1 MTIPE
6 NSDFSIFNV
15 PFGIFS
21 HGNSDPKPATRVGD
35 TVVDLSVLADF
46 GYLDD
51 LDIDDLT
58 VFYQPSLN
66 DFIALGKPLTIKVRN
81 RLIELF
87 SEKNDDLK
95 ANREACEL
103 ALHPFDGVTMHLPV
117 KVGNYTDF
125 YASEQH
131 AYNVGVMFRDPKNAL
146 LPNWKHIP
154 VGYHGRASS
163 IVVSGTSIYRPKGQ
177 TKTDDQEL
185 PVFGPSKQ
193 LDFELEIGFVIGRNS
208 ELGDSIKTSD
218 TEEYIFGMV
227 LFNDLSARDI
237 QRWEYVPLGPFLSKN
252 FGSVISP
259 WIVTLEALEP
269 FRIPG
274 PVQVPAVLPY
284 LQYDGNKHFDV
295 NLEVMIET
303 GSRQSSVVSR
313 QLAVSGQKS
322 EDIIRPS
329 TIDHRPS
336 TIDNRQSTIL
346 SRSNLKYLYWNFS
359 QMLAHH
365 TVNGCNV
372 EVGDICASGTISGPE
387 EGAFGSM
394 LELAWKGT
402 KPVPMPDGS
411 ARKFIE
417 DYDTV
422 VIRGYGEK
430 GGIRVGFGDC
440 STQILPAKEN

>member
-1 MTIPE
+1 VKSWISIE
-6 NSDFSIFNV
+6 KNSDFSIYNI

-21 HGNSDPKPATRVGD
+21 SGNSSPKPATRIGD

-46 GYLDD
+46 GYFDD

-58 VFYQPSLN
+58 VFYQPALN
-66 DFIALGKPLTIKVRN
+66 DFIAIGKSLTSKVRN
-81 RLIELF
+81 RLIEIFL
-87 SEKNDDLK
+87 ETNDDFRVNK
-95 ANREACEL
+95 EACNL
-103 ALHPFDGVTMHLPV
+103 ALHPVGDVTMHMPV

-131 AYNVGVMFRDPKNAL
+131 AYNVGVMFRDPQNAL
-146 LPNWKHIP
+146 LPNWKHLP

-163 IVVSGTSIYRPKGQ
+163 IVVSGTQIYRPSGQ
-177 TKTDDQEL
+177 TKTDDQES
-185 PVFGPSKQ
+185 PIFGPTEQ
-193 LDFELEIGFVIGRNS
+193 LDFELEMGFIIGRNS
-208 ELGDSIKTSD
+208 VLGSSIKTSE
-218 TEEYIFGMV
+218 TEEYIFGLV

-237 QRWEYVPLGPFLSKN
+237 QKWEYVPLGPFLSKN

-274 PVQVPAVLPY
+274 PVQVPEVLPY
-284 LQYDGNKHFDV
+284 LQYEGDKHYDV
-295 NLEVMIET
+295 NLEVLIEP
-303 GSRQSSVVSR
+303 GSQQS
-313 QLAVSGQKS
+313 AVKRDNS
-322 EDIIRPS
+322 ELRTQNS
-329 TIDHRPS
+329 EL
-336 TIDNRQSTIL
+336 L

-372 EVGDICASGTISGPE
+372 EVGDICASGTISGPKE
-387 EGAFGSM
+387 DSYGSM

-402 KPVPMPDGS
+402 KPIAMPDGS
-411 ARKFIE
+411 SRKFIE

-422 VIRGYGEK
+422 VMRGYSEK
-430 GGIRVGFGDC
+430 NGIHVGFGEC
-440 STQILPAKEN
+440 RVTILPAK

>member
-1 MTIPE
+1 MRSWLAIDFD
-6 NSDFSIFNV
+6 SDFSLYNV

-21 HGNSDPKPATRVGD
+21 FENVDPRPGTRIGD
-35 TVVDLSVLADF
+35 TVIDLSVLADF
-46 GYLDD
+46 GYFDD

-58 VFYQPSLN
+58 VFYQPYLN
-66 DFIALGKPLTIKVRN
+66 DFIALGKPSTNRVRM

-87 SEKNDDLK
+87 SNEIDDLK
-95 ANREACEL
+95 GNKDACKL
-103 ALHPFDGVTMHLPV
+103 ALHPESGVTMLMPV

-163 IVVSGTSIYRPKGQ
+163 IVVSGTSIFRPNGQ
-177 TKTDDQEL
+177 TKADDQEL
-185 PVFGPSKQ
+185 PGFGPCKQ
-193 LDFELEIGFVIGRNS
+193 LDFELETGFVIGRNS
-208 ELGDSIKTSD
+208 TLGSSIKTSD
-218 TEEYIFGMV
+218 TEEYIFGLV

-237 QRWEYVPLGPFLSKN
+237 QKWEYVPLGPFLSKN

-274 PVQVPAVLPY
+274 PVQAPEVLPY
-284 LQYDGNKHFDV
+284 LRYQGMKHFNV
-295 NLEVMIET
+295 NLEVSLEP
-303 GSRQSSVVSR
+303 GS
-313 QLAVSGQKS
+313 A
-322 EDIIRPS
+322 
-329 TIDHRPS
+329 
-336 TIDNRQSTIL
+336 QSTII

-372 EVGDICASGTISGPE
+372 EVGDICASGTISGPDE
-387 EGAFGSM
+387 SSYGSM
-394 LELAWKGT
+394 LELSWKGT
-402 KPVPMPDGS
+402 KSIPMSDGS
-411 ARKFIE
+411 VRHFIE
-417 DYDTV
+417 DYDT
-422 VIRGYGEK
+422 ITFHGFAEK
-430 GGIRVGFGDC
+430 DGLRVGFGEC
-440 STQILPAKEN
+440 RTKILPSKYTTL